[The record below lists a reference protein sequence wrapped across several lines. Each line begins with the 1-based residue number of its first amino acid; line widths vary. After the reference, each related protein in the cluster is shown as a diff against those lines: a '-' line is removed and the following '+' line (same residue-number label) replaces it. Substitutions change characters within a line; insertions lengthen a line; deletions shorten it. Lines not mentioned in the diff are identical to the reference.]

1 MNIFIIERYIE
12 IGKSMAGHSVFYNI
26 PSVLVCNISILDV
39 CTNPQIANTLLKNYS
54 LIIIYYDVLEIDTP
68 KK

>member
-1 MNIFIIERYIE
+1 
-12 IGKSMAGHSVFYNI
+12 MAGHSVFYNI

-39 CTNPQIANTLLKNYS
+39 CTNPQISNTLLKNYS